1 MIKRRPKV
9 ETIWCIWLKDFKI
22 RCVSSNIFL
31 SQFHFSFSKIFSI
44 PLNDLSPQ
52 DPSLHLP
59 PLASAVSSWFP
70 TERHHAGIT
79 DSGSFVTSGPSPFRT
94 TSVRVG
100 PAPCK
105 SSASCAN
112 VSGKAWWRHL
122 QWHRGTRSRTTISC
136 YSLTEYRKTF
146 NYTWHIDYCPTVTL
160 PILFFIFLT
169 NYNKTS
175 NQQTYA
181 KIQIHKSKCSNLH
194 EKKQNKTCSK
204 LHTWCLLKV
213 FFNIYVFYKVLNK
226 GVLKPSHCRHY
237 SFFKVWHHFSSP
249 AYNFLSNG
257 VFYPPKTMLK

>member
-31 SQFHFSFSKIFSI
+31 SQFLFSFSKIFSI
-44 PLNDLSPQ
+44 PLHDLSPQ

-105 SSASCAN
+105 SSASCAD

-194 EKKQNKTCSK
+194 EKNKTK
-204 LHTWCLLKV
+204 HAANYTLDVYLK
-213 FFNIYVFYKVLNK
+213 FFLI
-226 GVLKPSHCRHY
+226 SM
-237 SFFKVWHHFSSP
+237 SFTKF
-249 AYNFLSNG
+249 
-257 VFYPPKTMLK
+257 

>member
-1 MIKRRPKV
+1 M

-22 RCVSSNIFL
+22 TCFSLNIFL
-31 SQFHFSFSKIFSI
+31 SQFLFSFSKIFSI
-44 PLNDLSPQ
+44 PLHDLSPQ

-70 TERHHAGIT
+70 TERHHAGIA
-79 DSGSFVTSGPSPFRT
+79 DSGSFVTSGPSPLRT

-105 SSASCAN
+105 SSASSAD

-122 QWHRGTRSRTTISC
+122 QWHRGIRSRTTISC

-194 EKKQNKTCSK
+194 EKNKTCSK
-204 LHTWCLLKV
+204 LHTSCLLKV
-213 FFNIYVFYKVLNK
+213 FFKYLCLLQN
-226 GVLKPSHCRHY
+226 
-237 SFFKVWHHFSSP
+237 FK
-249 AYNFLSNG
+249 
-257 VFYPPKTMLK
+257 

>member
-1 MIKRRPKV
+1 M

-22 RCVSSNIFL
+22 TCFSLNIFL
-31 SQFHFSFSKIFSI
+31 SQFLFSFSKIFSI
-44 PLNDLSPQ
+44 PLHDLSPQ

-70 TERHHAGIT
+70 TERHHAGIA
-79 DSGSFVTSGPSPFRT
+79 DSGSFVTSGPSPLRS

-105 SSASCAN
+105 SSASSAD

-122 QWHRGTRSRTTISC
+122 QWHRGTRSRTTISY

-194 EKKQNKTCSK
+194 EKNKTCSK

-213 FFNIYVFYKVLNK
+213 FFFLI
-226 GVLKPSHCRHY
+226 SM
-237 SFFKVWHHFSSP
+237 SFTKF
-249 AYNFLSNG
+249 
-257 VFYPPKTMLK
+257 

>member
-1 MIKRRPKV
+1 M

-22 RCVSSNIFL
+22 TCFSLNIFL
-31 SQFHFSFSKIFSI
+31 SQFLFSFSKIFSI
-44 PLNDLSPQ
+44 PLHDLSPQ

-70 TERHHAGIT
+70 TERHHAGIA
-79 DSGSFVTSGPSPFRT
+79 DSGSFVTSGPSPLRT

-105 SSASCAN
+105 SSASSAD

-181 KIQIHKSKCSNLH
+181 KIQIQIKMFKFTW
-194 EKKQNKTCSK
+194 KKQNKTCSK

-213 FFNIYVFYKVLNK
+213 FFFFNIYVFYKVLNK

-257 VFYPPKTMLK
+257 VFSPPKTMLK